1 MLATPRPITV
11 LWEPPHDTPPS
22 VPVRRLGPALLLG
35 VLVCAAVYALLGLVM
50 WQALGGVSWL
60 SGWPVWKVLVAY
72 PLSLTHTALVVHERL
87 LPALVLGVG
96 AGLGIGVLV
105 SHPYSATQHIAGP
118 QVLTGALAVK
128 VAQADS
134 RQRQSAAPKDPTFAL
149 HPSLVW
155 PRQDWTRH
163 VTITGSVGSG
173 KTQILLPLIAQHV
186 ARRTKAL
193 VLDTKGDYTSC
204 FRGAILSPWDARTRY
219 WDISADVRTIADAQ
233 AFAAALV
240 PERVH
245 GDAHFDNAARAIVT
259 GVVTAVQNIAR
270 ETGNAWGWRT
280 LSEMLSGGIDLL
292 DKLLSEHY
300 PAAVPLLGK
309 GSDKTQAS
317 TLATLAAHTQ
327 VISNLARAWGNGD
340 VPGRDGAMKRLSLR
354 QWAQDDYRG
363 TPIVFLHAG
372 PDRVLSRVW
381 LSLATSIA
389 GAALLALPDSR
400 KRCAFLVL
408 DELTAVGRLDIV
420 GIIERGRS
428 KGVCVVSGFQDVAQ
442 LREVYGPNIATALS
456 AMVGTHVICQIAPG
470 ETREMV
476 AGWCGKR
483 RVAVPTATKSVSGT
497 SSGIHEEMRALV
509 NPADLT
515 SELGPQKT
523 KSGFAVRAL
532 VIPGGADLLV
542 LDFPGRKWPKIR
554 RPHVPAKWTLPAL

>member
-11 LWEPPHDTPPS
+11 IWEAPHDTPPS
-22 VPVRRLGPALLLG
+22 VPVRRLGPAFLLG
-35 VLVCAAVYALLGLVM
+35 FIVCVGVYALVGMAL
-50 WQALGGVSWL
+50 WQASGGVSWL
-60 SGWPVWKVLVAY
+60 AGWPVWKVLVAY

-87 LPALVLGVG
+87 FPALVLGAG
-96 AGLGIGVLV
+96 AGLGVAVLV
-105 SHPYSATQHIAGP
+105 SRPYSATQHIAGP

-128 VAQADS
+128 VAQAMS
-134 RQRQSAAPKDPTFAL
+134 WQRRAADPHDAVFAL
-149 HPSLVW
+149 HPALVL
-155 PRQDWTRH
+155 PRQDWTRD
-163 VTITGSVGSG
+163 IILTGSVGSG
-173 KTQILLPLIAQHV
+173 KTQILLPVVAQQV
-186 ARRTKAL
+186 ETRTRAL
-193 VLDTKGDYTSC
+193 VLDTKGDYTSH

-219 WDISADVRTIADAQ
+219 WDIAADVRTVANAQ

-245 GDAHFDNAARAIVT
+245 GDSHFDNAARAIVT
-259 GVVTAVQNIAR
+259 GVVVAVQNIAH

-280 LSEMLSGGIDLL
+280 LSEALSGGIDLL
-292 DKLLSEHY
+292 DKLLSEYY

-340 VPGRDGAMKRLSLR
+340 VPGRDGTMKRISLR
-354 QWAQDDYRG
+354 KWAQDGYRG
-363 TPIVFLHAG
+363 TPVVFLHAG

-400 KRCAFLVL
+400 ERIAFLVL

-428 KGVCVVSGFQDVAQ
+428 KGVSVLAGFQDVAQ
-442 LREVYGPNIATALS
+442 LREVYGPNIAAALS

-476 AGWCGKR
+476 ADWCGKR
-483 RVAVPTATKSVSGT
+483 RVAVPTATKSGTNT

-523 KSGFAVRAL
+523 KHGFAVRAL
-532 VIPGGADLLV
+532 VIPGGSDLMV
-542 LDFPGRKWPKIR
+542 LDFPGKAWPKIR
-554 RPHVPAKWTLPAL
+554 RPHVPAAWTLPAS